1 MTNFEIIPLEILL
14 IIIGGWRKACIEA
27 NEVVE
32 EGK

>member
-14 IIIGGWRKACIEA
+14 MITGGWREACIEA
-27 NEVVE
+27 NEMVE